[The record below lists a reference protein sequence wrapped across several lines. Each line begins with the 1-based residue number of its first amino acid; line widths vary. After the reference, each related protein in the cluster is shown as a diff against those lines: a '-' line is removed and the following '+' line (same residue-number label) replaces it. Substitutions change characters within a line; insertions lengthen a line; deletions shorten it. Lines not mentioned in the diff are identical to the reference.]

1 MTVDWAQLSKS
12 YKQITDKADKVS
24 DKPTAFET
32 YARRLR
38 FQALG
43 KACYQGGL
51 EALLLGHHQDDTIE
65 TVMWRLAMGSP
76 LPGLNGIQSIVRIPE
91 CHGIFGV
98 SESGSSVT
106 LPESKRGKMS
116 SDTKIATGGIYLC
129 RPLLSFPKSQL
140 LDTCHTN
147 NIPYVSDPTNFDPT
161 LTPRNSIRSIISE
174 KSLPVALQAP
184 RILSLIES
192 SRDLVNSA
200 NELSDKILSTQCRI
214 LDEDLPA
221 GTITI
226 EFDSYESATSPFLK
240 DVSPEKL
247 RQVQCLV
254 LRRITDLVSPMPY
267 NHFPL
272 PKFGPFVSRV
282 FDSSDRTGYNMKDGF
297 LSAFSAGG
305 VMFTP
310 MESSASKERSES
322 KSKSKDHPTR
332 TTKRAWRLSRRP
344 FSKAE
349 VSSTSIEVPLPRL
362 GDSGWEPGH
371 SDWVLW
377 DNRYWFRV
385 SLTLKAKGSN
395 VPAKFARTKSMSFQI
410 RPFGQKD
417 YLNMVDAAP
426 LGLKATSAL
435 NNLRKLFV
443 ERAPGKARFMI
454 PTITSED
461 PNGDLTRE
469 RLLALPTFDFDLC
482 RGSLKKREE
491 ILHNGVPM
499 VLSWSW
505 MFKMID
511 TDVLRLMGRPVEAEA
526 AIVQ

>member
-1 MTVDWAQLSKS
+1 MTEN
-12 YKQITDKADKVS
+12 ADKQS

-65 TVMWRLAMGSP
+65 TAMLRLAMGSP
-76 LPGLNGIQSIVRIPE
+76 RPGLNGIQSMVRIPE

-98 SESGSSVT
+98 SESGSSVA
-106 LPESKRGKMS
+106 LPESKKGKMTS
-116 SDTKIATGGIYLC
+116 GAKIATGGIYLC

-140 LDTCHTN
+140 LDTCHAN

-161 LTPRNSIRSIISE
+161 LTPRNSIRSIISQNT
-174 KSLPVALQAP
+174 LPRALQAP

-192 SRDLVNSA
+192 SRELVNSA
-200 NELSDKILSTQCRI
+200 NELSDKILSTHCRV

-226 EFDSYESATSPFLK
+226 EFDSSESAQSQFLE
-240 DVSPEKL
+240 DASPEKL
-247 RQVQCLV
+247 RQVQCLA
-254 LRRITDLVSPMPY
+254 LRRITDLVSPLPY

-272 PKFGPFVSRV
+272 PKFEPFVSRV
-282 FDSSDRTGYNMKDGF
+282 FDANDPAVYNMKDGLPVPF
-297 LSAFSAGG
+297 TTGG

-310 MESSASKERSES
+310 VEIPAPEERSKSKSES
-322 KSKSKDHPTR
+322 KSKSNDRPTK

-344 FSKAE
+344 FSKKE
-349 VSSTSIEVPLPRL
+349 VASTSIEIPLPRL
-362 GDSGWEPGH
+362 GESGWEPGQ
-371 SDWVLW
+371 SEWVLW
-377 DNRYWFRV
+377 DNRYWLRA
-385 SLTLKAKGSN
+385 SLTARAKETK
-395 VPAKFARTKSMSFQI
+395 VPAKFARTKSMAFQI
-410 RPFGQKD
+410 RPFAQRD

-426 LGLKATSAL
+426 LAFKDKAAL

-443 ERAPGKARFMI
+443 ERAPGKTRFMI

-461 PNGDLTRE
+461 PDGDPAKGRP
-469 RLLALPTFDFDLC
+469 LALPTFDFDLC
-482 RGSLKKREE
+482 RGSYKKRDE
-491 ILHNGVPM
+491 ILHHGVPM

-511 TDVLRLMGRPVEAEA
+511 TDVLRLMGRPVEAET